1 MFESIN
7 WPLEN
12 VKIVHFAA
20 LTNHLPT
27 FASQLV
33 HLRFVPSTILP
44 FLHKAIHGRR
54 FMIFQNLNSLSSRG
68 IKSCRTFGATE
79 TGVNND

>member
-1 MFESIN
+1 MIESIN
-7 WPLEN
+7 WSLEN
-12 VKIVHFAA
+12 VKIVHSAVQ
-20 LTNHLPT
+20 TNHLPT

-33 HLRFVPSTILP
+33 HVRFGPSTILP
-44 FLHKAIHGRR
+44 FLHKAIFGGR

-68 IKSCRTFGATE
+68 LKSCRTFGAIE